1 MKRLKINKMLFG
13 MILFSIIMLVYIL
26 TIDAATGSAT
36 LGYTGSTT
44 AEVGKNIT
52 VNVVVKDVVGDPI
65 GGAVALVKFDSSYL
79 RLVSSSTNPSAPFQ
93 PTLNTN
99 TMIFSGFTQGQ
110 TGITS
115 TTTIVSLVL
124 TPLKEG
130 SVTLTLEDLDLTDIF
145 AESPNAKAESHTI
158 NIGPAKSTN
167 SYLAS
172 FTVAG
177 HTLTPAF
184 NKNTNNYTLN
194 VSNDVTSVNVS
205 AACEDAK
212 ATLSWQSGH
221 AGVNNLNVGDNR
233 ITARCTSESGE
244 GRNYILTV
252 KRAAP
257 AQVLSDDATLSALNV
272 DGYTISPAFSSS
284 VTSYSVNVPFEATSV
299 KVNATK
305 NHNKANVVIKGMDN
319 LQVGNNVITVEVTAE
334 NGAKKSY
341 TINVTREEKQ
351 ENPPELDKDST
362 LKGLTVNT
370 GTLSPAFNS
379 NNSTYTLEVSDSVN
393 SIDVNAI
400 PNSDKA
406 KVEISGNTNL
416 KTGFNA
422 VEVTVTAEDG
432 TKSKYIINVYKKEK
446 QTSTTVTPKKESN
459 NNYLSSLTV
468 DGATLSPKFNK
479 DVVSYNV
486 TIPYDVSKLD
496 IKYVVEDK
504 KSKVEIL
511 ENEPLKVGEV
521 KQVYVKV
528 TAEDG
533 SVRMY
538 TINATRSALSS
549 NAYLK
554 ELSVNGFNL
563 NQSFEKT
570 KLNYSVNVDAN
581 TKSLDLKALAENDK
595 AKVEILGNSNLKV
608 GSNMLMVSVTD
619 ENGFSKIYQ
628 LDVIKPE
635 ATIFGL
641 SRAMFFTLLA
651 FALGLLG
658 LILLLAF
665 ILSRRK
671 KEEPV
676 VAADTPTTTID
687 FKPEFNFGSKNGTD
701 DDVVYPGGILNQGN
715 GSMDKLPG
723 NEPKKLVGT
732 YSDAEYSDSE
742 EKVPFDFYDDTIT
755 KDELIA
761 AIKEGMDTK
770 NSDKLKMLL
779 KQEELNKM
787 KKEIKNREER

>member
-36 LGYTGSTT
+36 LGYTGPTT

-284 VTSYSVNVPFEATSV
+284 VTSYNVNVPFEATSV

-732 YSDAEYSDSE
+732 YSDAEYNDSE